1 LHTGIDYKDK
11 TKNIL
16 KSLIMVISADLT
28 WWDAKSEKIQRY
40 SVCKIGNELSR
51 GINNEQAE
59 RIVINSD
66 EFHRRATIAQYA
78 HHGIKMI
85 PYTKVDRSKKMGC
98 LMLMSKR
105 IWGGNLL
112 HWTLPCAQPNHP
124 VRDLHLIS
132 DLKVVL
138 TILANYHQ

>member
-1 LHTGIDYKDK
+1 
-11 TKNIL
+11 
-16 KSLIMVISADLT
+16 MVISGDPT

-40 SVCKIGNELSR
+40 SVCKMGNELSR

-66 EFHRRATIAQYA
+66 EFHREATIEQYA

-85 PYTKVDRSKKMGC
+85 PFTKVDRSKKLGF
-98 LMLMSKR
+98 LMLMSK
-105 IWGGNLL
+105 IILGGNLL

-124 VRDLHLIS
+124 VRNLHLIS
-132 DLKVVL
+132 NLKGVL